1 MKNILK
7 LSLIIFSLFIF
18 SNINALTINNDL
30 SNITN
35 NKFKFNE
42 STNFTNYY
50 GKLFLSRIYKNYIDN
65 LTNEFLQNSYEFSDE
80 YYAGMYLDNNDT
92 VYLIVENEI
101 PLKYLEYKYKL
112 MHRNNNVKLKYV
124 KYSYLE
130 LTNLYYEI
138 IDKLNNTNY
147 NNFSTLGI
155 DISNNKVELGIEEY
169 NKDEIKYIKE
179 NITDSK
185 MLNIVKS
192 NKVHSF

>member
-101 PLKYLEYKYKL
+101 PLKYLEYKYRL
-112 MHRNNNVKLKYV
+112 IHRNNNVKLKYV

>member
-7 LSLIIFSLFIF
+7 LVLIIFSLFIF
-18 SNINALTINNDL
+18 NNVNALTINNDL

-42 STNFTNYY
+42 STNFTKYY
-50 GKLFLSRIYKNYIDN
+50 GNLFLSRIYKNYIDN

-112 MHRNNNVKLKYV
+112 MHRNNNVKLKYA

-179 NITDSK
+179 NISDSK

-192 NKVHSF
+192 NKAHSF

>member
-7 LSLIIFSLFIF
+7 LLLIIFSLFIF

-101 PLKYLEYKYKL
+101 PIKYLEYKYRL

>member
-7 LSLIIFSLFIF
+7 LLLIIFSLFIF

-35 NKFKFNE
+35 NKFNFNE

-50 GKLFLSRIYKNYIDN
+50 GNLFLSRIYKNYIED

-155 DISNNKVELGIEEY
+155 DISNNKVELGIEDY

>member
-7 LSLIIFSLFIF
+7 LLLIIFSLFIF

-50 GKLFLSRIYKNYIDN
+50 SKLFLSRIYKNYIED

-101 PLKYLEYKYKL
+101 PLKYLEYKYRL
-112 MHRNNNVKLKYV
+112 IHRNNNVKLKYV

-155 DISNNKVELGIEEY
+155 DISNNKVELGIEKY

>member
-7 LSLIIFSLFIF
+7 LLLIIFSLFIF

-65 LTNEFLQNSYEFSDE
+65 LTNEFLQNSYEFSDK

-101 PLKYLEYKYKL
+101 PLKYLEYKYRL
-112 MHRNNNVKLKYV
+112 MHRNNNVKLKYA